1 MFQFTPLL
9 GARSGSRA
17 SASLLLLD
25 NGIKILVDCGW
36 SEPFNVA
43 DLAEIERHAP
53 TVSLILLTHPTL
65 DHIGA
70 YAHCCAH
77 VPGFVRIPVY
87 CTYPVANLGRSL
99 LQDAYLSTPLIAT
112 TYPPATDSSPAV
124 LLNPPSPDDIDRYFD
139 AFNALKYSQPFS
151 FPSPPLSG
159 LTITAYRAGH
169 TLGGTIWRIQHSHS
183 AENILYAVSWNHSR
197 DAHLSSA
204 AFLPGPTGVSEEF
217 LNPTAIICSPHNSL
231 PGAIATPRRRRD
243 ELLLTAIRKAA
254 FAGGT
259 VLIPTDSS
267 ARILEIAYL
276 LEHDYRNKTSGW
288 LSSGA
293 SICLAVRTA
302 GRTFRYVRALLEWM
316 DESMVKEFE
325 SVGQTGRRKP
335 KSSTGGAAE
344 EDGLYGPFDFKHL
357 KLIEHKRHLMRLLQ
371 GKGGGKVVITSDK
384 SLEWG
389 FSTDVIK
396 EIADD
401 ERNLIILTEK
411 GGEGVSTAGAYLYSV
426 WKKAA
431 EAQKAKNDSYVGNAV
446 EAGNTTGQVVK
457 LDNVLLDMNLGIR
470 VPLSQEELN
479 AHNENLKQQQLQTG
493 ANEAE
498 AQLLETAAE
507 AEADDQVSSSSD
519 EEDDEDDSTLQG
531 KALISTALQ
540 GGRKL
545 ASGGI
550 IDEGVNV
557 LLKNRGVHDYD
568 VRNAKGRNRMFPFVL
583 QRRKFD
589 EYGEI
594 VKPEDFVRAEEAELV
609 TTATRTGEKIE
620 FLGGRGSGVV
630 IGGAATLTTALN
642 VRDEGGVESGIG
654 RKRKWDKVATSP
666 QGRRNSHISKK
677 PRHHKGRH
685 GGTRANRNNK
695 EQEISPPTATSDGD
709 DSGSDSEGSDGYEPE
724 DVGASTVCKLVINTT
739 TVMMNN
745 SVTFVDYEALHDGR
759 SLRMLLPLLKPKKI
773 ILVAGSEEETEALG
787 NDMRIVMGKH
797 HTKDLRKRGEEFEE
811 KELEVFTPG
820 IGEVINVS
828 VEADAWSVKLSD
840 ALVKMLRWQHV
851 RGLGVVHV
859 VGRVVEA
866 DDVGLGITAQREDGT
881 GGDDIKMEGVVGDG
895 SAGTG
900 PPEGKRTFVLDI
912 LPSTVPTMARSA
924 KPIHVGDVRLAELR
938 KVLLDAGHTAELTGE
953 GRLLCDGVVSVVKE
967 GVGRVS
973 IEDVGGGGGL
983 LGGLLGRKEKG
994 RFWEVRRWVYEG
1006 LAKIAGA

>member
-1 MFQFTPLL
+1 MFQFVPLL
-9 GARSGSRA
+9 GAQSSSRA

-36 SEPFNVA
+36 AEPFNVA

-53 TVSLILLTHPTL
+53 TVSLVLLTHPTL
-65 DHIGA
+65 HHIGA

-112 TYPPATDSSPAV
+112 TYPPPTDSSPAV
-124 LLNPPSPDDIDRYFD
+124 LLTPPSPDDIDRYFD

-151 FPSPPLSG
+151 FPSPPLTG

-183 AENILYAVSWNHSR
+183 GENILYAVSWNHVR

-217 LNPTAIICSPHNSL
+217 LNPTALICSPHNSL
-231 PGAIATPRRRRD
+231 PGTPFTPRKKRD
-243 ELLLTAIRKAA
+243 ELLLSAIRKAA
-254 FAGGT
+254 FHGGT

-276 LEHDYRNKTSGW
+276 LEHDYRNKASGW
-288 LSSGA
+288 QGSGA
-293 SICLAVRTA
+293 NICLAVRTA

-325 SVGQTGRRKP
+325 SVGQTGRRKHR
-335 KSSTGGAAE
+335 SGGGGGD

-357 KLIEHKRHLMRLLQ
+357 KLIEHKRHLMRILA
-371 GKGGGKVVITSDK
+371 GKGGKVVITSDK

-389 FSTDVIK
+389 FATDVIK

-401 ERNLIILTEK
+401 ERNLIVLTEQ
-411 GGEGVSTAGAYLYSV
+411 GREGVSTAGAYLHNV
-426 WKKAA
+426 WKAATRDCDYAKA
-431 EAQKAKNDSYVGNAV
+431 VGR
-446 EAGNTTGQVVK
+446 VVK
-457 LDNVLLDMNLGIR
+457 LDNVLLDMNIGIR
-470 VPLSQEELN
+470 VPLSQDELN
-479 AHNENLKQQQLQTG
+479 VHNEALKHQQLQSG
-493 ANEAE
+493 ATEAE

-507 AEADDQVSSSSD
+507 AEADDEVSSSSD

-531 KALISTALQ
+531 KALISTAQ
-540 GGRKL
+540 SGRKL
-545 ASGGI
+545 AGTTAEEGI
-550 IDEGVNV
+550 NI
-557 LLKNRGVHDYD
+557 LLKNKGVHDYD
-568 VRNAKGRNRMFPFVL
+568 VRNAKGRNRMFPFVV

-589 EYGEI
+589 DYGEV
-594 VKPEDFVRAEEAELV
+594 VKPEDFVRAEEAEVV
-609 TTATRTGEKIE
+609 TTTTRTGEKIE
-620 FLGGRGSGVV
+620 FLGGRGGGVV
-630 IGGAATLTTALN
+630 IGGVSDDASET
-642 VRDEGGVESGIG
+642 SIG

-677 PRHHKGRH
+677 PRHFK
-685 GGTRANRNNK
+685 NRNGAGKDRKNN
-695 EQEISPPTATSDGD
+695 SPSPSPSSSD
-709 DSGSDSEGSDGYEPE
+709 DSSDDDGYEPE
-724 DVGASTVCKLVINTT
+724 EVGAATVCKLVLNTT

-745 SVTFVDYEALHDGR
+745 SVVFVDYEALHDAR
-759 SLRMLLPLLKPKKI
+759 SLRMLLPLLKPKKVV
-773 ILVAGSEEETEALG
+773 LVSGTAEETKVLG
-787 NDMRIVMGKH
+787 DEFRTMME
-797 HTKDLRKRGEEFEE
+797 KDRRKRRSDDEDED
-811 KELEVFTPG
+811 KQVEVFTPAV
-820 IGEVINVS
+820 GEMVNVS

-840 ALVKMLRWQHV
+840 ALVKMLKWQHV

-859 VGRVVEA
+859 VGRVVEVDEGQPPKTEGEEDVKMEND
-866 DDVGLGITAQREDGT
+866 DDVGVER
-881 GGDDIKMEGVVGDG
+881 K
-895 SAGTG
+895 
-900 PPEGKRTFVLDI
+900 KRLVLDV
-912 LPSTVPTMARSA
+912 LPSAVAVRTA
-924 KPIHVGDVRLAELR
+924 KPIHVGDVRLADLR

-967 GVGRVS
+967 GAGRVS

-983 LGGLLGRKEKG
+983 LGGALGRKERG

-1006 LAKIAGA
+1006 LARISA

>member
-1 MFQFTPLL
+1 MHCNFGLDIVNDLAITALPPHAPAIAFPTAAEAEPVSYAQIARAMFQFVPLL
-9 GARSGSRA
+9 GAQSSSRA

-36 SEPFNVA
+36 AEPFNVA

-53 TVSLILLTHPTL
+53 SISLVLLTHPTL
-65 DHIGA
+65 HHIGA

-77 VPGFVRIPVY
+77 VPAFARIPVY

-112 TYPPATDSSPAV
+112 TYPPPTDSSPAV
-124 LLNPPSPDDIDRYFD
+124 LLTPPSPDDIDRWFD
-139 AFNALKYSQPFS
+139 AFNALKYSQPFT
-151 FPSPPLSG
+151 FPSPPLAG

-217 LNPTAIICSPHNSL
+217 INPTALICSPHNSL
-231 PGAIATPRRRRD
+231 PGSISTPRKKRD

-276 LEHDYRNKTSGW
+276 LEHDFRNKSSGW
-288 LSSGA
+288 LGSGA
-293 SICLAVRTA
+293 NICLAVRTA

-325 SVGQTGRRKP
+325 SVGQTGRRKTR
-335 KSSTGGAAE
+335 SSGGGGD

-357 KLIEHKRHLMRLLQ
+357 KLIEHKRHLMRILS
-371 GKGGGKVVITSDK
+371 GKGGKVVITSDK

-401 ERNLIILTEK
+401 ERNLIVLTEK
-411 GGEGVSTAGAYLYSV
+411 GGEGVSTAGAYLYNV

-431 EAQKAKNDSYVGNAV
+431 DSRDSDGVAIMGR
-446 EAGNTTGQVVK
+446 VVK

-470 VPLSQEELN
+470 VPLSQDELN
-479 AHNENLKQQQLQTG
+479 VHNDALKQQQLQAGTT
-493 ANEAE
+493 EAE

-507 AEADDQVSSSSD
+507 AEANDEVSSSSD
-519 EEDDEDDSTLQG
+519 EEDDEEDSTLQG
-531 KALISTALQ
+531 KALISTAQ
-540 GGRKL
+540 SGRKL
-545 ASGGI
+545 AGTPAEEGI
-550 IDEGVNV
+550 NI
-557 LLKNRGVHDYD
+557 LLKNKGVHDYD
-568 VRNAKGRNRMFPFVL
+568 VRNAKGRNRMFPFVV

-589 EYGEI
+589 DYGEV
-594 VKPEDFVRAEEAELV
+594 VKPEDFVRAEEAEVV
-609 TTATRTGEKIE
+609 TTTTRTGEKIE
-620 FLGGRGSGVV
+620 FLGGRGGGVV
-630 IGGAATLTTALN
+630 IGATTEDTP
-642 VRDEGGVESGIG
+642 ETSIG

-666 QGRRNSHISKK
+666 QGRRNSHVSKK
-677 PRHHKGRH
+677 PRHFR
-685 GGTRANRNNK
+685 NRNANAK
-695 EQEISPPTATSDGD
+695 DRKNSPSPSPSSSDESD
-709 DSGSDSEGSDGYEPE
+709 DDGYEPE
-724 DVGASTVCKLVINTT
+724 EVGAATVCKLVINTT

-745 SVTFVDYEALHDGR
+745 SVVFVDYEALHDGR
-759 SLRMLLPLLKPKKI
+759 SLRMLLPLLKPKKVVLI
-773 ILVAGSEEETEALG
+773 SGTIEETKTLG
-787 NDMRIVMGKH
+787 DEVRNMME
-797 HTKDLRKRGEEFEE
+797 KDRRKRRTNDNDDSSAD
-811 KELEVFTPG
+811 KEVEVFTPAV
-820 IGEVINVS
+820 GEMVNVS

-840 ALVKMLRWQHV
+840 ALVKMLKWQHV

-859 VGRVVEA
+859 VGRVIEVDEGQSMKQEGEE
-866 DDVGLGITAQREDGT
+866 DV
-881 GGDDIKMEGVVGDG
+881 KMEGDDAAATAVVE
-895 SAGTG
+895 
-900 PPEGKRTFVLDI
+900 PKKRLVLDV
-912 LPSTVPTMARSA
+912 LPAAVAVRTA
-924 KPIHVGDVRLAELR
+924 KPIHVGDVRLADLR

-967 GVGRVS
+967 GAGRVS

-983 LGGLLGRKEKG
+983 LGGALGRKERG

-1006 LAKIAGA
+1006 LARIAGA